1 MYKQETYVNHHKIT
15 NVSKFS
21 RGEIMNQYISSYY
34 PNLIFSNV
42 ESAKDFAEK
51 LGFEEYEVVEYIYL
65 SDDEK
70 QATLIGYAILKKGI
84 LFQ

>member
-1 MYKQETYVNHHKIT
+1 
-15 NVSKFS
+15 
-21 RGEIMNQYISSYY
+21 MNQYISLYY

-51 LGFEEYEVVEYIYL
+51 LEFEEYEVVEYIYL

-70 QATLIGYAILKKGI
+70 QATHIGYAILKKGI